1 MARDPLGVR
10 ESRDLP
16 TVTCSSGLGA
26 ESWVRNTQDEK
37 KVCYTVVQTIHFVL
51 IIPFIVTQKY
61 KFLAVAAVR
70 VSSLHPL
77 ALDGLTRVLL

>member
-1 MARDPLGVR
+1 MKEWL
-10 ESRDLP
+10 E
-16 TVTCSSGLGA
+16 
-26 ESWVRNTQDEK
+26 RNPNGSKDAFEKHFKALSQDEK